1 MIKNRKYLQCYFYNI
16 QMISNHLV
24 IDMRNHHLQL
34 VIDDRIHHVVPNELM
49 IIMND
54 DEQGRFL
61 CLKLI
66 EKNHF

>member
-1 MIKNRKYLQCYFYNI
+1 
-16 QMISNHLV
+16 MISNHLV

-66 EKNHF
+66 EEIIFD